1 MRYFVLTA
9 AMTALAFQAQAS
21 SIVDIK
27 TKPLAESRSVEAIT
41 CTTCRAAD
49 PQINM
54 LYKVPVLTGEAQKLE
69 IRNIN
74 GEKKLVR
81 TEAMMGGS
89 PVELV
94 STPTP
99 DIMSALANATI
110 SDKTLAE
117 AGKDGVDG
125 MMTTAVGAPKIAPGE
140 PVAAS
145 IADLAGPAEKP
156 VKEINPES
164 FQLRMK

>member
-41 CTTCRAAD
+41 CTTCQAAD

-54 LYKVPVLTGEAQKLE
+54 LYKVPVLQGAAQKLE
-69 IRNIN
+69 IREIN

-99 DIMSALANATI
+99 DIMAALGNAPI
-110 SDKTLAE
+110 DGRALAE
-117 AGKDGVDG
+117 AGKDGVDE

-145 IADLAGPAEKP
+145 IADLSGPAEQP
-156 VKEINPES
+156 VKEINPDD

>member
-1 MRYFVLTA
+1 
-9 AMTALAFQAQAS
+9 
-21 SIVDIK
+21 
-27 TKPLAESRSVEAIT
+27 
-41 CTTCRAAD
+41 
-49 PQINM
+49 
-54 LYKVPVLTGEAQKLE
+54 
-69 IRNIN
+69 
-74 GEKKLVR
+74 VR

-99 DIMSALANATI
+99 DIMAALGNAPI
-110 SDKTLAE
+110 DGRALAE
-117 AGKDGVDG
+117 AGKDGVDE

-145 IADLAGPAEKP
+145 IADLSGPAEQP
-156 VKEINPES
+156 VKEINPDD